1 MTINWDVFYIFTI
14 VSVILWI
21 ISAVTSAMK
30 NGISKTAVAA
40 SLSGSIV
47 FMAFIIGLWIYLQ
60 RPPLRTMGE
69 TRLWY
74 SLFMGISGLITY
86 WRWKYRWIL
95 SFSTL
100 VSAVFCIINILKP
113 EIHDQSLMPALQSA
127 WFIPHVTVY
136 MFSYS
141 VLGCAFIIGCIGMKK
156 HKEIRW

>member
-21 ISAVTSAMK
+21 ISAVASAAK
-30 NGISKTAVAA
+30 DGISKTAVAA

-74 SLFMGISGLITY
+74 SLFLLEMEIQMDTILLYSGICSVLHHQHTQAGDTRPIFDAGSAKRMVHPSCDCIY
-86 WRWKYRWIL
+86 VFIL
-95 SFSTL
+95 S
-100 VSAVFCIINILKP
+100 AWMR
-113 EIHDQSLMPALQSA
+113 IHHRMYRNEKA
-127 WFIPHVTVY
+127 
-136 MFSYS
+136 
-141 VLGCAFIIGCIGMKK
+141 
-156 HKEIRW
+156 

>member
-21 ISAVTSAMK
+21 ISAVASAIK

-47 FMAFIIGLWIYLQ
+47 FLAFIIGLWIYLQ

-86 WRWKYRWIL
+86 
-95 SFSTL
+95 
-100 VSAVFCIINILKP
+100 
-113 EIHDQSLMPALQSA
+113 
-127 WFIPHVTVY
+127 
-136 MFSYS
+136 
-141 VLGCAFIIGCIGMKK
+141 
-156 HKEIRW
+156 